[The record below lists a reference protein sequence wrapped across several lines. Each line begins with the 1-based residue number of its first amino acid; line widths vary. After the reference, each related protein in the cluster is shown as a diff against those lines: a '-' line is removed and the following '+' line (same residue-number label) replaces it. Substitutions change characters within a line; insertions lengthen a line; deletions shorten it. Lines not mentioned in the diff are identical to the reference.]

1 MTLRTYFPTPQALL
15 EAPLEEVA
23 IRLLEMLRATP
34 NSLHPIN
41 AGHAV
46 QRLYPDCDGRGQYQA
61 EHVAM
66 EALNW
71 LVMHG
76 LICDKPSGH
85 EWLMVTRK
93 GNEVLQ
99 QQEGRRAAWISEREF
114 PEDMVHPLLRAQ
126 ALRLFRQS
134 QFDTA
139 VFEAFKTLEVAIR
152 DAAGFGPER
161 IGVALVRAAFDTENG
176 PLSDR
181 SVEQGERLALQHL
194 MAGAIGSYKNPH
206 SHRRVAVDAAEAR
219 ELLMLASHLL
229 KIVESRRPRQVA

>member
-1 MTLRTYFPTPQALL
+1 MNLRTHFPTPQALL

-23 IRLLEMLRATP
+23 IRLLEMLQASA
-34 NSLHPIN
+34 NSLHPNN
-41 AGHAV
+41 AGLLVEH
-46 QRLYPDCDGRGQYQA
+46 LYPDCDGRGQYQA
-61 EHVAM
+61 GHVAM

-71 LVMHG
+71 LVVHG
-76 LICDKPSGH
+76 LICDRPGGH
-85 EWLMVTRK
+85 DWLMITRK
-93 GNEVLQ
+93 GNEIL
-99 QQEGRRAAWISEREF
+99 QQEGHRAAWISEREF
-114 PEDMVHPLLRAQ
+114 PETMVHPTLRPQ
-126 ALRLFRQS
+126 ALRLFRQG

-161 IGVALVRAAFDTENG
+161 IGVPLARAAFDVENG
-176 PLSDR
+176 PLTDHA
-181 SVEQGERLALQHL
+181 VEQGERLALQHL

-229 KIVESRRPRQVA
+229 KIVESRRPRQAA